1 MSKKRKL
8 TKQEQRF
15 HDKWARAHKEFNAE
29 CDALVEKSLQETL
42 RRYAEGKSQMLR
54 LLAKRHGVEVE
65 VFDIP
70 MVDDGPI
77 AWPQVQEE
85 E

>member
-1 MSKKRKL
+1 MES
-8 TKQEQRF
+8 
-15 HDKWARAHKEFNAE
+15 HKT
-29 CDALVEKSLQETL
+29 SLQETL
-42 RRYAEGKSQMLR
+42 RRYAEGKSELLR
-54 LLAKRHGVEVE
+54 QLAKRHGVEVI
-65 VFDIP
+65 DIP

>member
-1 MSKKRKL
+1 M
-8 TKQEQRF
+8 EF
-15 HDKWARAHKEFNAE
+15 HKT
-29 CDALVEKSLQETL
+29 ALRETL
-42 RRYAEGKSQMLR
+42 RRYAEGKSELLR
-54 LLAKRHGVEVE
+54 QLAKRHGVEVE

-70 MVDDGPI
+70 AREDGPI

>member
-1 MSKKRKL
+1 MES
-8 TKQEQRF
+8 
-15 HDKWARAHKEFNAE
+15 HKT
-29 CDALVEKSLQETL
+29 SLQETL
-42 RRYAEGKSQMLR
+42 RRYAEGKSELLR
-54 LLAKRHGVEVE
+54 QLAKRHGVEVE
-65 VFDIP
+65 VIDIP

>member
-29 CDALVEKSLQETL
+29 CDALVEKSLRGTL
-42 RRYAEGKSQMLR
+42 GDYAEFKSEALR

-65 VFDIP
+65 VIDIP

>member
-1 MSKKRKL
+1 MTKKRKL

-15 HDKWARAHKEFNAE
+15 YDKWVQN
-29 CDALVEKSLQETL
+29 
-42 RRYAEGKSQMLR
+42 KSQLMR
-54 LLAKRHGVEVE
+54 RLAKRHGVEVE
-65 VFDIP
+65 VIDIP